1 MTGKHRRPRTTGRT
15 VATAA
20 AALTAGALPLAA
32 AGTAFASAA
41 PDPLAVAAP
50 LTAGS
55 PLADSGLGAK
65 AVELNGKIQDL
76 SAGADRLEQ
85 GADQLAAQLG
95 NGAAVK
101 DLLHQAVPPNPKAVP
116 GELAPAVLRNGT
128 VGTLTGTVGQRTT
141 AMAANLAAQ
150 ARPMAGQLH
159 QGGVPTVGD
168 VTASLS
174 RTQMPMF
181 GTVSGLTTAV
191 PVSQVLGSPV
201 MDSLGA
207 ASTL

>member
-32 AGTAFASAA
+32 AGTAFAAAA

-50 LTAGS
+50 LTAGN
-55 PLADSGLGAK
+55 PIADSGLGAK

-76 SAGADRLEQ
+76 SAGADQLEQ
-85 GADQLAAQLG
+85 GADQLATQIG
-95 NGAAVK
+95 SGAAAK
-101 DLLHQAVPPNPKAVP
+101 GLLHQAVPANPNAVP

-141 AMAANLAAQ
+141 AVAANVAAQ
-150 ARPMAGQLH
+150 ARPMAAQLQ

-168 VTASLS
+168 ATASLS

-181 GTVSGLTTAV
+181 GTVGALTTAI
-191 PVSQVLGSPV
+191 PVSTVFGTPV

-207 ASTL
+207 ASAL

>member
-20 AALTAGALPLAA
+20 AALTAGALPLVA
-32 AGTAFASAA
+32 AGAAVASAA

-50 LTAGS
+50 LTAGN
-55 PLADSGLGAK
+55 PIADSGLGAK

-76 SAGADRLEQ
+76 SAGADQLEH
-85 GADQLAAQLG
+85 GADQLATQIG
-95 NGAAVK
+95 SGAAVK
-101 DLLHQAVPPNPKAVP
+101 DLLHQAVPANPKAVP
-116 GELAPAVLRNGT
+116 GELAPAVLRDGT

-141 AMAANLAAQ
+141 AMAANVAAQ
-150 ARPMAGQLH
+150 ARPMAAQLQ
-159 QGGVPTVGD
+159 QGGVPSVGD
-168 VTASLS
+168 ATASLS

-181 GTVSGLTTAV
+181 GTVGALTTAI
-191 PVSQVLGSPV
+191 PVSAVFGTPV

-207 ASTL
+207 ASAL